1 MKKLSNWLYR
11 LSTGWLTLIALVVFL
26 LFTALVL
33 PGQSQQ
39 ARADTGE
46 AGTPDLSF
54 IYTVDDLY
62 RMAEAYG
69 PDGRQAYIRARF
81 TFDLVWP
88 LVYTFFLAT
97 SLSWALGKALPA
109 SSRWRMLNLIPPAAA
124 LFDYLENIATSLVIG
139 RYPAATPGID
149 VLATLFTPLKWGLLG
164 VGFAI
169 LAIGLVLAAVQRIR
183 KKKS

>member
-11 LSTGWLTLIALVVFL
+11 MSTGWLTLAALAGFL

-39 ARADTGE
+39 ARANSGG
-46 AGTPDLSF
+46 ARTPDLSF
-54 IYTVDDLY
+54 IYTADDLY

-88 LVYTFFLAT
+88 LVYTCFLAT
-97 SLSWALGKALPA
+97 SLSWALGRALPE
-109 SSRWRMLNLIPPAAA
+109 SSRWRTLNLVPLAAA
-124 LFDYLENIATSLVIG
+124 LFDYLENVATSLVIG

-149 VLATLFTPLKWGLLG
+149 VLATFFTPLKWILLG
-164 VGFAI
+164 LGFAF
-169 LAIGLVLAAVQRIR
+169 LAIGLVLAAVQRIQ
-183 KKKS
+183 KPKS

>member
-1 MKKLSNWLYR
+1 MKKISNRLYALS
-11 LSTGWLTLIALVVFL
+11 SGWLTLVALVVFL

-39 ARADTGE
+39 ARAEAGE
-46 AGTPDLSF
+46 AGSPDLSF
-54 IYTVDDLY
+54 IYSADDLY

-97 SLSWALGKALPA
+97 SLSWALRHALPD
-109 SSRWRMLNLIPPAAA
+109 SSRWRLANLLPVFGAA
-124 LFDYLENIATSLVIG
+124 LDYLENVSTSLVML
-139 RYPAATPGID
+139 RYPAATPVVD
-149 VLATLFTPLKWGLLG
+149 VLATFFTPAKWTLLGLGFLFLAGGLL
-164 VGFAI
+164 
-169 LAIGLVLAAVQRIR
+169 LAAWRRVRPHR
-183 KKKS
+183 S